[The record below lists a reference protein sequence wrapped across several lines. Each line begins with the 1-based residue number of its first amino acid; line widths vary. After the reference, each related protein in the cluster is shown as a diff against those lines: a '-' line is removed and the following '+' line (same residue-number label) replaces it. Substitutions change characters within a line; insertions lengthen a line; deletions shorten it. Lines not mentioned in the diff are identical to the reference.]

1 MVRTQC
7 LLPALWLLGWIQLL
21 LVPGGAPPAWALNL
35 DAAQPALYVG
45 PNGSYFGFALDFY
58 QDDYGGTGIVVGAPR
73 ALSPEGEETG
83 GVFLCPWA
91 TQGTTCNPLTFDL
104 KDQTSRV
111 GATTFKTFKT
121 KQGLGASVVS
131 WKDNI
136 VACAPWQHW
145 NALELTEEAGKT
157 PVGNCF
163 VAHPKS
169 GRRAEY
175 APCRENAMN
184 QLYLWNYGNRR
195 DLRYCEIGFS
205 STITQSGELVL
216 GAPGGYY
223 FIGLLAQAQLS
234 DIVSS
239 YTPSSLLWTVPSQH
253 LTKDVFEPEYWDAYR
268 GYSVAVG
275 EFNENPKDTEY
286 VLGTPNWSTTLGAVE
301 IFYQNLS
308 VLHVL
313 QGEQVAS
320 YFGHT
325 VAVTDINKD
334 GRDDL
339 LVGAPL
345 FMEHRANRKM
355 AEVGRVYIYLQQRT
369 QHILGNPRHLT
380 GTELYGRFGSA
391 IAPVGDLDQDGYNDI
406 AVGAPFGGPSGQGR
420 VFIFQGQDEGLSPR
434 PSQVLDSPFHQG
446 SGFGFALKGAT
457 DIDANGYPDLLVGAF
472 GASQVAVYRAQPVV
486 LATVRLLVPE
496 VLNPAVKTCELT
508 NPKTTVAV
516 SCFNIQ
522 ICMSITG
529 HNIPKKLRINAELQ
543 LDRLKPRQG
552 RRVLLLGSL
561 QSSTTLELELDSG
574 HVPICSEA
582 KAFLRDETEFRDKLS
597 PIVLS
602 LNVSLKN
609 EGARGPLPLVLNGD
623 THVQQQTRIILDCG
637 EDDLCV
643 PQLQLT
649 ASMKGS
655 PLFIGADN
663 VLEMRMSA
671 SNEGEGAYEA
681 ELAVYLPQGAH
692 FMQALSDVKNFEK
705 LLCIQKKEN
714 ESQLVLCEL
723 GNPMKKDT
731 RMGIL
736 MLVSVG
742 NLEEAGDSVSF
753 LLQIKSK
760 NSQNPNSEAFR
771 LEVPVRAKAYVEL
784 FGNSFPASVV
794 LSPPPEGTLGNEDPI
809 TVDRSTFKM
818 EDISKVEH
826 AFELHN
832 QGPGTVIGFWL
843 RIGFPSHSQ
852 TDDLLY
858 VLDVQAQGGLRCS
871 VQPPPNPL
879 NLKVG
884 QPTPAPSS
892 APAHPFQHEREKRNV
907 FIAEH
912 LEPSE
917 LREPIVLN
925 CNTWPCTWVE
935 CELKQMERGQRAM
948 VTISTILWMP
958 GLLKRPLEQFVLK
971 SEAWFNVS
979 GLPYNVPVESLPHG
993 NVTVETNLLR
1003 VHLEER
1009 EIPTWWV
1016 VVGVMGGLLLLA
1028 LLILVMWKVGFF
1040 KRNRPPLEEDEEEE

>member
-1 MVRTQC
+1 MVRTLC

-21 LVPGGAPPAWALNL
+21 LVPGGGPPVWALNL
-35 DAAQPALYVG
+35 DAAQPAFYVG
-45 PNGSYFGFALDFY
+45 PNGSHFGFALDFY
-58 QDDYGGTGIVVGAPR
+58 EEGYGGVGIVVGAPR
-73 ALSPEGEETG
+73 AVSPQGEETG

-91 TQGTTCNPLTFDL
+91 AQGSTCSPLTFDL
-104 KDQTSRV
+104 KDQTSKV
-111 GATTFKTFKT
+111 GSITFKTYKT
-121 KQGLGASVVS
+121 KQGLGASVAS

-145 NALELTEEAGKT
+145 NALEPTDEAGKT
-157 PVGNCF
+157 PVGSCF

-184 QLYLWNYGNRR
+184 QLYLEDYRR
-195 DLRYCEIGFS
+195 DLRYCEVGFS

-223 FIGLLAQAQLS
+223 FIGLLARAQLS
-234 DIVSS
+234 DIMSS
-239 YTPSSLLWTVPSQH
+239 YTPSSLLWTVPSQR
-253 LTKDVFEPEYWDAYR
+253 LSRDDFTREYRDAYR

-301 IFYQNLS
+301 IFYQNHS
-308 VLHVL
+308 ILHVL
-313 QGEQVAS
+313 QGDQVAS

-325 VAVTDINKD
+325 VAVTDINRD
-334 GRDDL
+334 GKDDL

-345 FMEHRANRKM
+345 FMEHRANRKL
-355 AEVGRVYIYLQQRT
+355 AEVGRVYIYLQLRAP
-369 QHILGNPRHLT
+369 HILGNPRHLT

-391 IAPVGDLDQDGYNDI
+391 IAPLGDLDQDGYNDI
-406 AVGAPFGGPSGQGR
+406 AVGAPFGGPNGQGR

-486 LATVRLLVPE
+486 LATVQLLVPE
-496 VLNPAVKTCELT
+496 VLNPAVKNCELP
-508 NPKTTVAV
+508 NPKATVAV

-522 ICMSITG
+522 MCISISG
-529 HNIPKKLRINAELQ
+529 HNVPKKLRINAELQ

-561 QSSTTLELELDSG
+561 QSSTTLELELSSG
-574 HVPICSEA
+574 HIPICHDA
-582 KAFLRDETEFRDKLS
+582 KAFLRDEAEFRDKLS

-609 EGARGPLPLVLNGD
+609 EGAGGPLPLVLNGD

-643 PQLQLT
+643 PQLQLS
-649 ASMKGS
+649 ASMTGS
-655 PLFIGADN
+655 LFIGADN
-663 VLEMRMSA
+663 VLELRVNA

-681 ELAVYLPQGAH
+681 ELAVHLPQGAH
-692 FMQALSDVKNFEK
+692 FMQAQSDVKNFEK

-723 GNPMKKDT
+723 GNPMKKDA

-742 NLEEAGDSVSF
+742 NLEEAGDGVSF
-753 LLQIKSK
+753 MLQIKSK

-771 LEVPVRAKAYVEL
+771 LEVPVKAKAQVDL

-794 LSPPPEGTLGNEDPI
+794 LSSPPEETQGNKDLI
-809 TVDRSTFKM
+809 TVDWSSYNM
-818 EDISKVEH
+818 EDTSKVEH
-826 AFELHN
+826 AFELQN
-832 QGPGTVIGFWL
+832 QGPGTVTGL
-843 RIGFPSHSQ
+843 RLWVGFPSRSQ
-852 TDDLLY
+852 NDDLLY
-858 VLDVQAQGGLRCS
+858 VLDVQAQGGLQCS
-871 VQPPPNPL
+871 AQPPPNPL

-884 QPTPAPSS
+884 QLTPAPSS
-892 APAHPFQHEREKRNV
+892 APTHPFQHEREKRNV
-907 FIAEH
+907 FTPEH
-912 LEPSE
+912 LGPSG
-917 LREPIVLN
+917 LQEPIVLD
-925 CNTWPCTWVE
+925 CDAWHCTWVE

-958 GLLKRPLEQFVLK
+958 GLLKRPLEQFVLTSK
-971 SEAWFNVS
+971 AWFNVS
-979 GLPYNVPVESLPHG
+979 KLPYDVPAESLPHG
-993 NVTVETNLLR
+993 DVVVETKLLR
-1003 VHLEER
+1003 VRLEER